1 MSTTI
6 PVIKATMGSREYYIS
21 KMTASELSGQV
32 GIASQQS
39 DWQELTLNELYQRK
53 LNEKRVE
60 QDIAPY
66 LANTKDR
73 FFGSIIVWII
83 EPDVAVFE
91 PVSKMIDVLASY
103 KSAAESLGFLTLDS
117 TRTQGQSG
125 LIALDGQHRL
135 AALRKVVRNEVEGA
149 YSGDVNGDEVAVIFV
164 KDRDVRSARDL
175 FTVLNRSARRVTK
188 SDVLIMSEVDGAAIV
203 ARDLT
208 GSPLLAPY
216 GLGDHGLVKWDKN
229 TISQRDQE
237 ITTLNAI
244 YEVVQTVAEHLKI
257 DLQVGDEA
265 GSPPK
270 QADITKVA
278 AETHRWLSALFAHS
292 GHFSEMRDQPLK
304 IVDYRKESPVSLM
317 LKPVGF
323 QAFFGAVAASLDK
336 TSGGMSDLDEVIRRL
351 LQLDWDIGSTFW
363 KGIMV
368 NANGNVTNRKA
379 EIQLAS
385 DLAAWMVTGKSSSTQ
400 FQQALTE
407 RYRRQL
413 GRSDAGLPT
422 PLEFN

>member
-6 PVIKATMGSREYYIS
+6 PVIKATMGSRDYYIS

-91 PVSKMIDVLASY
+91 PVSKMIDVLKSY
-103 KSAAESLGFLTLDS
+103 ESAAKSLGFLTLDS
-117 TRTQGQSG
+117 TRTRNQSG

-135 AALRKVVRNEVEGA
+135 AALRKVVRNEVEGS

-203 ARDLT
+203 ARELT
-208 GSPLLAPY
+208 GSSLLAPY
-216 GLGDHGLVKWDKN
+216 GLGDQGLIKWDKN
-229 TISQRDQE
+229 TISQKDQE

-244 YEVVQTVAEHLKI
+244 YEVVQTVADHLKI

-265 GSPPK
+265 GTAPK
-270 QADITKVA
+270 SADITMVREA
-278 AETHRWLSALFAHS
+278 THRWLSALFTHS
-292 GHFSEMRDQPLK
+292 SLFSEMREQPLK

-323 QAFFGAVAASLDK
+323 QAFFGAVAVSLDK
-336 TSGGMSDLDEVIRRL
+336 AAGGMTDLDEVVRRL
-351 LQLDWDIGSTFW
+351 LEVDWNIGSTFW

-368 NANGNVTNRKA
+368 NAKGNVTNRKA

-385 DLAAWMVTGKSSSTQ
+385 DLAAWMIAGKSSSTQ
-400 FQQALTE
+400 FQQALSE

-413 GRSDAGLPT
+413 GRTDAGLPT
-422 PLEFN
+422 PLDFD